1 MTTKLTVNPETNGT
15 LKQNKNLSSRI
26 MRFTASLL
34 LSGLALGAMS
44 FTQED
49 TTKKEEQQSVTMQ
62 STSTVDTC
70 CTVTF
75 VNGIQNIVITNRNA
89 FSADVRINNMD
100 INTWVNS
107 MMAYSFKNININSIG
122 LADNK
127 IDLVFTKVELINR
140 RMAVAFGKN
149 LKNETLDA
157 DVELNETFN
166 TTVAAPL
173 FGKMLNAET
182 IDADAIMDKTMND
195 DAENRVKAA
204 QFSKAIGFEKANAD
218 DEMDFMVNAS
228 VLKNISPVVGL
239 NADQQMDELIYKSGI
254 SKIRP
259 ATAKDADKGMDELLR
274 NKN

>member
-34 LSGLALGAMS
+34 LSGLALAAMS

-49 TTKKEEQQSVTMQ
+49 TTKKQEEKTITTQT
-62 STSTVDTC
+62 TSAADSC

-89 FSADVRINNMD
+89 FTADVRINNMD

-122 LADNK
+122 LADTK
-127 IDLVFTKVELINR
+127 IDLVFTKAELVNR
-140 RMAVAFGKN
+140 KMAVAFGKN

-173 FGKMLNAET
+173 FGKMLNAE
-182 IDADAIMDKTMND
+182 IADADAIMDKTITD

-204 QFSKAIGFEKANAD
+204 RFSKAINFEKANAD
-218 DEMDFMVNAS
+218 DEMDFMMNAS
-228 VLKNISPVVGL
+228 TLKNISPLVGI
-239 NADQQMDELIYKSGI
+239 NADQQMDELINKSGI

-259 ATAKDADKGMDELLR
+259 AIAKDADKGMDELLK

>member
-26 MRFTASLL
+26 IRLTASLL
-34 LSGLALGAMS
+34 LSGLALAAMS

-49 TTKKEEQQSVTMQ
+49 TTKKEEQQSATMQ
-62 STSTVDTC
+62 LTSTVDTC

-166 TTVAAPL
+166 ITLAASL

-182 IDADAIMDKTMND
+182 SDADAIMGKIMND
-195 DAENRVKAA
+195 DAENRLKAA
-204 QFSKAIGFEKANAD
+204 RFSKAINFEKTNAD
-218 DEMDFMVNAS
+218 DKMDYMVNAS
-228 VLKNISPVVGL
+228 VLKNISPGIGL
-239 NADQQMDELIYKSGI
+239 NADQQMDALINKSGI

-259 ATAKDADKGMDELLR
+259 AAAKDADKGIDDLLR
-274 NKN
+274 KRK

>member
-15 LKQNKNLSSRI
+15 LKQNKNLSSRF
-26 MRFTASLL
+26 MRFTASLI
-34 LSGLALGAMS
+34 LSGLAMTAMS

-49 TTKKEEQQSVTMQ
+49 TTKKQEEKTITTQT
-62 STSTVDTC
+62 TSPADSC

-89 FSADVRINNMD
+89 FTADVRINNMD

-107 MMAYSFKNININSIG
+107 MMAYSFKNINVNSIG
-122 LADNK
+122 LADTK
-127 IDLVFTKVELINR
+127 IDLVFTKAELVNR
-140 RMAVAFGKN
+140 KMAVAFGKN

-182 IDADAIMDKTMND
+182 ADADAIMDKTIND
-195 DAENRVKAA
+195 DAENRTKAA
-204 QFSKAIGFEKANAD
+204 RFSKAINFEKTNAD
-218 DEMDFMVNAS
+218 DEMDFMMNAS
-228 VLKNISPVVGL
+228 TLKNISPLVGL
-239 NADQQMDELIYKSGI
+239 NADQQMDELINKSGI
-254 SKIRP
+254 SKIHP
-259 ATAKDADKGMDELLR
+259 ATAKDADKAMDELL
-274 NKN
+274 KNR